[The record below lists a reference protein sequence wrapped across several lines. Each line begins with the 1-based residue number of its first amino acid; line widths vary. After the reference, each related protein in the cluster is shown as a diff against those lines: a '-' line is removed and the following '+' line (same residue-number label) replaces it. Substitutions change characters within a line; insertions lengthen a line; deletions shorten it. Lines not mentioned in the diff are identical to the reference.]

1 MNNKKPTFLPKL
13 SISIPDKEDQVSPIL
28 YKKQSIYNEIPK
40 KQNINN
46 KILELALITLNITM
60 EDYKNMNI
68 NELCFID
75 TNNNYSKI
83 LAVEIL
89 EHYKNCNFNYN

>member
-13 SISIPDKEDQVSPIL
+13 SIPIPDKESPYSPIL

-40 KQNINN
+40 KQNIDN
-46 KILELALITLNITM
+46 KIIDLALITLNITM
-60 EDYKNMNI
+60 EDYKNMAVNY
-68 NELCFID
+68 LCFID

-89 EHYKNCNFNYN
+89 EHYKSFNFNYN

>member
-1 MNNKKPTFLPKL
+1 MNNKPTFLPKL
-13 SISIPDKEDQVSPIL
+13 SIPDKETPVSPIL

-46 KILELALITLNITM
+46 KIIELALITVNITI

-75 TNNNYSKI
+75 TCNNYSKI
-83 LAVEIL
+83 LAVDIL
-89 EHYKNCNFNYN
+89 EHYKSCNFNYN

>member
-13 SISIPDKEDQVSPIL
+13 SIPIPDKESPYSPIL

-40 KQNINN
+40 KQNIDN
-46 KILELALITLNITM
+46 KILDLALITLNITM

-89 EHYKNCNFNYN
+89 EHYKSFNFNYN